1 MPERIIHDMNTSL
14 KTKFML
20 GREYPYFRL
29 VDDILEGWEEDVKFC
44 DGVQELFYYKNAVSI
59 CPQTEDQREGIRFT
73 EKRKP
78 VFIGR

>member
-29 VDDILEGWEEDVKFC
+29 VDDILEGWEEDVKFVM
-44 DGVQELFYYKNAVSI
+44 GYKSYF
-59 CPQTEDQREGIRFT
+59 TIRM
-73 EKRKP
+73 P
-78 VFIGR
+78 